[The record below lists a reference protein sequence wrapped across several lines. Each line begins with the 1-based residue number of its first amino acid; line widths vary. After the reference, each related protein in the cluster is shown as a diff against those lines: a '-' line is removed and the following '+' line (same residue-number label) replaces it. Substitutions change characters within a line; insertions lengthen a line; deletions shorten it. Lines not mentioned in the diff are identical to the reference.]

1 VKKKIFYLFS
11 DTGGGH
17 RSAATSLMRAVEE
30 LEGKN
35 APVQEMVDVF
45 AECSAFLNIFAKLYG
60 PVIKY
65 SPKMWGMLYYWLND
79 LKKLQSL
86 EKIARPFIVKELA
99 KLLQKRRP
107 DVIVSVHPMLNHLTV
122 AAMRQMGRVVPM
134 ITVITDPVSIHA
146 AWVYPEV
153 DLIIVATEKARKSAI
168 EYGAPPSKVRLIG
181 LPIDPKFSR
190 PPSKEKSR
198 LRSELGLFPKLF
210 TVLMMGGGE
219 GGGNLFETAA
229 ALNNSKIPAQLII
242 VTGRNEKVKSRLEKA
257 APKFRMP
264 MKVYGF
270 TNEVPELMSASDII
284 ITKAGPGS
292 IAEAL
297 AKELPII
304 ITSWLPGQEEGNV
317 EFVVKEGLGVVAKDY
332 RKISKIVLSMSKPQT
347 YNRFIKNIRRASDP
361 KAGFKIARTI
371 ISFLR

>member
-1 VKKKIFYLFS
+1 
-11 DTGGGH
+11 
-17 RSAATSLMRAVEE
+17 M
-30 LEGKN
+30 
-35 APVQEMVDVF
+35 
-45 AECSAFLNIFAKLYG
+45 
-60 PVIKY
+60 KY

-79 LKKLQSL
+79 LKKLQNL
-86 EKIARPFIVKELA
+86 EKMARPFIVKELA
-99 KLLQKRRP
+99 KLLQKRKP

-122 AAMRQMGRVVPM
+122 AAMRKMGRVVPM

-146 AWVYPEV
+146 AWVHPEV
-153 DLIIVATEKARKSAI
+153 DMIIVATEKAGKLAI
-168 EYGAPPSKVRLIG
+168 EYGAPPSKVKLIG

-190 PPSKEKSR
+190 PLKEKTR
-198 LRSELGLFPKLF
+198 IRTELGLFPKLF

-219 GGGNLFETAA
+219 GGGNIYDTAA
-229 ALNNSKIPAQLII
+229 ALNNSRLPVQLII
-242 VTGRNEKVKSRLEKA
+242 VTGRNEKLKLKLEKA

-264 MKVYGF
+264 MRIYGF

-317 EFVVKEGLGVVAKDY
+317 EFVVKEGLGVVAKDDK
-332 RKISKIVLSMSKPQT
+332 KISKIVLSMSKPKA
-347 YNRFIKNIRRASDP
+347 YNRFLRNIRRASDP
-361 KAGFKIARTI
+361 KAGFKIARAI
-371 ISFLR
+371 LSYL